1 MKTEQI
7 LMATTVLA
15 MGALS
20 KHRFVS
26 FGGTVAAAADPQIGI
41 ANNNADVGERAGV
54 NTHGVLLVEAGAAVA
69 VGAQVQSDST
79 GRAITL
85 AAGVAFGRAMDA
97 ATAAGEIIRVLR

>member
-7 LMATTVLA
+7 LMATSVRATGVLTKHRLVSFA
-15 MGALS
+15 GAL
-20 KHRFVS
+20 
-26 FGGTVAAAADPQIGI
+26 AAAADPQVGV
-41 ANNNADVGERAGV
+41 ANNAYDVGEMAGV

-97 ATAAGEIIRVLR
+97 ATAAGDIIRVLR